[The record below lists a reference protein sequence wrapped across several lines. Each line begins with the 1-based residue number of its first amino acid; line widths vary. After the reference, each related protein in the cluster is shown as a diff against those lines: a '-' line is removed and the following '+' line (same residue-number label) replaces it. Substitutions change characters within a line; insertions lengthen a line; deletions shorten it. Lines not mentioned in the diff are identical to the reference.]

1 MPGLIPLHFYPHDHI
16 EEDLHAEL
24 AAPLGL
30 PLHRYRRILEEFMG
44 ISPNP
49 VYLRDMLAQ
58 EMRLLAEQELSDKE
72 LVLMDWNRELTND
85 TVYKAAYLGKAIVF
99 DLERPRMRALC
110 AARFYKLLFL

>member
-1 MPGLIPLHFYPHDHI
+1 APGRIITIRSPRLNDEFFAFCRSNPCLPDLIPLHFYPHDHI
-16 EEDLHAEL
+16 EEVLHAEL

-58 EMRLLAEQELSDKE
+58 EMRLLASKGCPTR
-72 LVLMDWNRELTND
+72 N
-85 TVYKAAYLGKAIVF
+85 
-99 DLERPRMRALC
+99 
-110 AARFYKLLFL
+110 